1 MDEALEAAE
10 VVADSE
16 LEGAVV
22 WLLRVVGILLILAG
36 LGLWL
41 LTEAGLLWLPAIAI
55 VVGLALATIPGL
67 LFQLLELFD

>member
-16 LEGAVV
+16 LEGVIV
-22 WLLRVVGILLILAG
+22 WLLRIIGVLMILAG

-41 LTEAGLLWLPAIAI
+41 SGSMPLLWIPAGLI
-55 VVGLALATIPGL
+55 VVGLGLIVAPQVLLLLA
-67 LFQLLELFD
+67 ELQ

>member
-16 LEGAVV
+16 FEGVVV
-22 WLLRVVGILLILAG
+22 WLFRIVGVLMILAG

-41 LTEAGLLWLPAIAI
+41 TGTMSLLWVPAGLI
-55 VVGLALATIPGL
+55 VVGLGLVVAPQVLLLLA
-67 LFQLLELFD
+67 ELT

>member
-16 LEGAVV
+16 LEGVIV
-22 WLLRVVGILLILAG
+22 WLLRIIGVLMILAG

-41 LTEAGLLWLPAIAI
+41 SGSMSLLWIPAGLI
-55 VVGLALATIPGL
+55 VVGLGLIVAPQVLLLLA
-67 LFQLLELFD
+67 ELQ

>member
-16 LEGAVV
+16 LEGVIV
-22 WLLRVVGILLILAG
+22 WLLRIVGALMILAG

-41 LTEAGLLWLPAIAI
+41 SGSMSLLWVPAGLI
-55 VVGLALATIPGL
+55 VVGLGLIVAPQVLLLLA
-67 LFQLLELFD
+67 ELQ